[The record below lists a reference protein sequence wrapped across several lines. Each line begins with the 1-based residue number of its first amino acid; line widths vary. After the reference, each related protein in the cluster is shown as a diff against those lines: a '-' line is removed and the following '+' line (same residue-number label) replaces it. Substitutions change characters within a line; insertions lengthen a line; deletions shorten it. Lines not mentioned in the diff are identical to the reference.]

1 MHYEHIKN
9 RKPDE
14 FVRLTGV
21 RRGTFE
27 AMLQALHGQIRA
39 FGRPPKLPL
48 CDQLLLT
55 LMYWREYRTLFH
67 IASAY
72 GLSEAPASR
81 TVRRVENALMR
92 SGRFTLPGKKALRP
106 SEMVWQVVVIDA
118 TECVIDATEWQKRP
132 KKRQNFFSGKKKRHT
147 LKAQVVV
154 EQQSGRIVVT
164 AFCAGHTHDFALFK
178 SSRLWLCE
186 KSRCLADAGYR
197 GLNRWH
203 QNSQTPHQK
212 SKHHP
217 LTPEQKEDN
226 RQWSSQRMV
235 VEHALARLK
244 VFGILSGRYRNRR
257 KRFGLRFNLLAA
269 ISNHQLQSTPSI
281 LMQEVFWKK
290 QSLPP
295 ARYPNRRR

>member
-1 MHYEHIKN
+1 MPVYTIL
-9 RKPDE
+9 
-14 FVRLTGV
+14 LTPPL
-21 RRGTFE
+21 
-27 AMLQALHGQIRA
+27 LQALHGQIRA

-48 CDQLLLT
+48 CDQLLFT

-106 SEMVWQVVVIDA
+106 SAMVWQVVVIDA

-154 EQQSGRIVVT
+154 GQQSGRIVAT

-226 RQWSSQRMV
+226 RQLSSQRMV

-257 KRFGLRFNLLAA
+257 KRNRRKPFGLRFNLLAA
-269 ISNHQLQSTPSI
+269 ICNHQLQSTP
-281 LMQEVFWKK
+281 
-290 QSLPP
+290 
-295 ARYPNRRR
+295 